1 MYVTNGTNASILA
14 ASTLVLTR
22 PLLHS
27 MPHVYQWSGV
37 VASVFI
43 LTQKTADAQCSAVL
57 PWLQAKL
64 DELESELLEING
76 NSERLQRSHSE
87 LMELQLVLEKAG
99 GFFDDAQ
106 HRASAAHFESGP
118 PSPADSKLLHS
129 DCMMQT
135 AC

>member
-1 MYVTNGTNASILA
+1 M
-14 ASTLVLTR
+14 
-22 PLLHS
+22 
-27 MPHVYQWSGV
+27 W
-37 VASVFI
+37 
-43 LTQKTADAQCSAVL
+43 
-57 PWLQAKL
+57 QAKL

-106 HRASAAHFESGP
+106 HRASAAQFESDL

-129 DCMMQT
+129 DCMT
-135 AC
+135 DGLLGRGDLPTPCPCGPIPRF

>member
-1 MYVTNGTNASILA
+1 MATCS
-14 ASTLVLTR
+14 
-22 PLLHS
+22 
-27 MPHVYQWSGV
+27 
-37 VASVFI
+37 SVFWCCCQRFHCPK
-43 LTQKTADAQCSAVL
+43 QKATDFQSSAVL

-106 HRASAAHFESGP
+106 HRASAAQFESGP

>member
-1 MYVTNGTNASILA
+1 MYATNASMLA
-14 ASTLVLTR
+14 ATFTVLTR
-22 PLLHS
+22 HLYHSILDGHMFISVLVLLPAFS
-27 MPHVYQWSGV
+27 LPKQ
-37 VASVFI
+37 
-43 LTQKTADAQCSAVL
+43 TTADSQPSAIL

-106 HRASAAHFESGP
+106 HRASAAQFESGP